1 MINFVITKKVCRNAV
16 RLSRSPHYYTFG
28 EEVMNRDDRET
39 DQLQIVKRVE
49 DGKAVW
55 EFSDGSP
62 IDPPMRRWDRLV
74 FDNRPQQR
82 L

>member
-1 MINFVITKKVCRNAV
+1 
-16 RLSRSPHYYTFG
+16 
-28 EEVMNRDDRET
+28 MNRDDRET